1 MLTSKLKIACTVF
14 WLGYIVLLL
23 VLPASYP
30 PDPTL
35 PNVAARSGYN
45 TGLAYFLIA
54 GWSVFG
60 LLFFMVIPH
69 QSEASGSDNPG
80 QLSNYPVRP
89 TQAWLEAL
97 VVGTLTTLLYWPAF
111 LARFGNYI
119 EDTYFMNVLARMQ
132 CGQLPYQDFEF
143 LYGPLMIYPAHLW
156 INLFGFSMQSY
167 YSLIVFLQVTFF
179 ILLLRLFQHH
189 IHNFRDRF
197 IAFVLFAPFVFDTL
211 LGMNYIGWRLI
222 PTILAIL
229 IVSARPNSVFKSAI
243 AGALVG
249 IQLAYS
255 YEFGII
261 ALIAISL
268 LYVACYLGPK
278 KSPVVFPALVF
289 ILTTAVIGFVIT
301 YALTGETLKDYLSAT
316 AYTLQYAKNT
326 GIGNFRYYWTVNT
339 LSLFGLLSIA
349 VAVTG
354 LGLRKLRHETMLY
367 GDRLLLVA
375 LLFTLGS
382 LRIAIQRADLWH
394 VTLSFLPLIL
404 AFLWPTQKN
413 IFTVKRSTQS
423 MIVIVIAVASLTRLF
438 GLLPTASYFG
448 EGLIL
453 GAKNVL
459 LEQGAGQSKVTART
473 YSVQSE
479 LVQPD
484 IDTVSLANYLA
495 RPVRADRPVI
505 FYSKLW
511 RLAIHAG
518 VCSAGYS
525 FYKSMYTDGYKP
537 MTEYLQG
544 HHNTLVVVDE
554 KAYGYLYENLQP
566 RTAPAELSI
575 VKKLA
580 SWLSSVHYQQKFDAK
595 AVTREIWKRNLG
607 DYLVENYQRAEQ
619 FGELIILERR

>member
-1 MLTSKLKIACTVF
+1 MLNSKLKIACTVF
-14 WLGYIVLLL
+14 WLVYIVLLI
-23 VLPASYP
+23 VIPASYP

-35 PNVAARSGYN
+35 PNVAARSGYS

-60 LLFFMVIPH
+60 LLFFMLIPD
-69 QSEASGSDNPG
+69 QSEVSKSSNPG
-80 QLSNYPVRP
+80 QLSNNPVRP
-89 TQAWLEAL
+89 TQAWLEVL
-97 VVGTLTTLLYWPAF
+97 IVGTLTTLLYWPDF

-156 INLFGFSMQSY
+156 INLFGFSMHSY
-167 YSLIVFLQVTFF
+167 YTLIAFLQTACF

-197 IAFVLFAPFVFDTL
+197 IAFLLFAPFVFDTL
-211 LGMNYIGWRLI
+211 LGLNYIGWRLI
-222 PTILAIL
+222 PIILAIL
-229 IVSARPNSVFKSAI
+229 VVSAQPHSVLKALI
-243 AGALVG
+243 AGTLIG

-261 ALIAISL
+261 AFIAISL
-268 LYVACYLGPK
+268 LYVACFLEPK
-278 KSPVVFPALVF
+278 KPPVVYPALVF
-289 ILTTAVIGFVIT
+289 ILTTGVIGFAIT
-301 YALTGETLKDYLSAT
+301 YILTGETLKDYLSAT
-316 AYTLQYAKNT
+316 AYTLQYAKST

-349 VAVTG
+349 VAIVG
-354 LGLRKLRHETMLY
+354 LGLRYLRHKAMAY
-367 GDRLLLVA
+367 GDRLILVA

-404 AFLWPTQKN
+404 AFLWPTPKN
-413 IFTVKRSTQS
+413 IFTVKRSTQR
-423 MIVIVIAVASLTRLF
+423 MIVALIAVASITRLF

-459 LEQGAGQSKVTART
+459 LEQGAGQSEVKART

-484 IDTVSLANYLA
+484 KDTVSLANHLA
-495 RPVRADRPVI
+495 QPTQTDRPVI

-511 RLAIHAG
+511 RLGTHAG
-518 VCSAGYS
+518 VCSSGYS

-537 MTEYLQG
+537 MAEFLND
-544 HHNTLVVVDE
+544 HHNTLVIIDE

-566 RTAPAELSI
+566 RSAPAELSI

-580 SWLSSVHYQQKFDAK
+580 SWVSSVHYQQKFSAK

-619 FGELIILERR
+619 FGEIIVLERR